1 MRFVFTTFT
10 PRLENNKIRAVRSAP
25 WIPHTKGWQM
35 TAKHLW
41 VATLLVLA
49 AASDGRAQDSPAPAV
64 VHLWPNGAPGFEAR
78 KDEKENVKKKGD
90 VELSVTNV
98 HNPSLTVYLPAKDK
112 ASGAAI
118 VICPGGGHSN
128 LAIEHEGHN
137 VARWFADN
145 GIAGFVLKYRLAR
158 EKGSPY
164 KIEEHAFQDAQR
176 GLRLVRH
183 KAKEWNVNPSR
194 LGIMGFSAGGDLVLY
209 SSTKFDNGQPDASDA
224 VERQPSR
231 PDFQI
236 LVYPAIPQKLAL
248 AKNNPPAFLLCGNQ
262 DRTNISEG
270 LATLY
275 LDMKH
280 AGINAELHIYASVG
294 HGFGLR
300 DRTNPVRLATW
311 PMRVR
316 EWMSDLD
323 LLKK

>member
-1 MRFVFTTFT
+1 
-10 PRLENNKIRAVRSAP
+10 
-25 WIPHTKGWQM
+25 M
-35 TAKHLW
+35 TAKNLW
-41 VATLLVLA
+41 VAPLLLLA
-49 AASDGRAQDSPAPAV
+49 GASSARAQDSSVPAV
-64 VHLWPNGAPGFEAR
+64 VPLWPNGAPGFEAR
-78 KDEKENVKKKGD
+78 KDEKEVVKKKGD
-90 VELSVTNV
+90 IETNVTNV

-112 ASGAAI
+112 ATGAAI

-137 VARWFADN
+137 VAKWFADN
-145 GIAGFVLKYRLAR
+145 GVAGFILKYRLAR

-176 GLRLVRH
+176 ALRLVRA
-183 KAKEWNVNPSR
+183 KAKEWNVNPNR

-209 SSTKFDNGQPDASDA
+209 TSTKFDSGRQDASDP
-224 VERQPSR
+224 VERESSR

-262 DRTNISEG
+262 DRANISEG

-275 LDMKH
+275 LNMKQ

-300 DRTNPVRLATW
+300 APTNSARLASW
-311 PMRVR
+311 PARVK
-316 EWMSDLD
+316 EWLLDLD
-323 LLKK
+323 LMKKQ